1 MNWSEHV
8 LKSSGPTPPAGRF
21 VLITGASSGLG
32 EACALH
38 LSRVGFHALAGV
50 RRPEDGE
57 RLRRAATGRLT
68 PVIIDVTDEKSVQT
82 AVHEVSA
89 LTGEAG
95 LRGLVN
101 NAGIAVTAPLECVPA
116 ELMRRQLDIN
126 VIGQVQVI
134 QGFLP
139 LLRAGAGRIVNV
151 SSGLGNVALPY
162 LGAYA
167 ASQFAKEALSD
178 TLRRELAP
186 QRIPVVVIQ
195 PGAVLTPLWGK
206 MSDTGNRALDSA
218 PQAVQE
224 LYRDSF
230 LGFMEANETS
240 ARSSR
245 TTPDDVARAIFRALV
260 AARPRTR
267 YTVGRDAT
275 GSRVLSRL
283 LPDRAL
289 DRVFGGTSVW
299 TNLRN

>member
-1 MNWSEHV
+1 M
-8 LKSSGPTPPAGRF
+8 
-21 VLITGASSGLG
+21 LITGASSGLG

-38 LSRVGFHALAGV
+38 MSRVGFHTLAGV

-57 RLRRAATGRLT
+57 RLRGAAVGRLT
-68 PVIIDVTDEKSVQT
+68 PVIVDVTDEKSVQA
-82 AVHEVSA
+82 AVHEV
-89 LTGEAG
+89 TGLVGGSG
-95 LRGLVN
+95 LWGLVN
-101 NAGIAVTAPLECVPA
+101 NAGIAVTAPLECVPM
-116 ELMRRQLDIN
+116 EQMRRQLDIN
-126 VIGQVQVI
+126 VIGQVRMI

-178 TLRRELAP
+178 ALRRELAP
-186 QRIPVVVIQ
+186 QRVPVVVVQ
-195 PGAVLTPLWGK
+195 PGAVLTPLWSK
-206 MSDTGNRALDSA
+206 MSDTGNRALEGA
-218 PQAVQE
+218 PEPVQE
-224 LYRDSF
+224 LYRRSF

-245 TTPDDVARAIFRALV
+245 TTVDDVARVIFRALV
-260 AARPRTR
+260 AERPRTR
-267 YTVGRDAT
+267 YTIGRDAT

-283 LPDRAL
+283 LPDRTL
-289 DRVFGGTSVW
+289 DRIFGGASVW

>member
-1 MNWSEHV
+1 MS
-8 LKSSGPTPPAGRF
+8 KSSGPTSPAGRA

-38 LSRVGFHALAGV
+38 MSRVGYHTIAGV
-50 RRPEDGE
+50 RRSEDGE
-57 RLRRAATGRLT
+57 RLRAAATGRLT
-68 PVIIDVTDEKSVQT
+68 PVIIDVTDEKSIRA
-82 AVHEVSA
+82 AVHEVTE

-95 LRGLVN
+95 LWGLVN
-101 NAGIAVTAPLECVPA
+101 NAGIAVTAPLECVPV
-116 ELMRRQLDIN
+116 ELLRRQLDIN

-139 LLRAGAGRIVNV
+139 LLRTGAGRIVNV

-178 TLRRELAP
+178 ALRRELAP
-186 QRIPVVVIQ
+186 QRIPVVVVQ
-195 PGAVLTPLWGK
+195 PGAVPTPLWDK
-206 MSDTGNRALDSA
+206 MSEAGNRALESV
-218 PQAVQE
+218 PQPVQE
-224 LYRDSF
+224 LYRNAF

-245 TTPDDVARAIFRALV
+245 TTPGDVARVVFRALV
-260 AARPRTR
+260 AERPRTR
-267 YTVGRDAT
+267 YTVGRDAA

-289 DRVFGGTSVW
+289 DRIFGGTSVW
-299 TNLRN
+299 TSLRS

>member
-1 MNWSEHV
+1 MS
-8 LKSSGPTPPAGRF
+8 KSSGPTPPAGRA

-38 LSRVGFHALAGV
+38 MSRVGFHTLAGV

-57 RLRRAATGRLT
+57 RLRGAAVGRLT
-68 PVIIDVTDEKSVQT
+68 PVIVDVTDEKSVQA
-82 AVHEVSA
+82 AVHEV
-89 LTGEAG
+89 TGLVGGSG
-95 LRGLVN
+95 LWGLVN
-101 NAGIAVTAPLECVPA
+101 NAGIAVTAPLECVPM
-116 ELMRRQLDIN
+116 EQMRRQLDIN
-126 VIGQVQVI
+126 VIGQVRMI

-178 TLRRELAP
+178 ALRRELAP
-186 QRIPVVVIQ
+186 QRVPVVVVQ
-195 PGAVLTPLWGK
+195 PGAVLTPLWSK
-206 MSDTGNRALDSA
+206 MSDTGNRALEGA
-218 PQAVQE
+218 PEPVQE
-224 LYRDSF
+224 LYRRSF

-245 TTPDDVARAIFRALV
+245 TTVDDVARVIFRALV
-260 AARPRTR
+260 AERPRTR
-267 YTVGRDAT
+267 YTIGRDAT

-289 DRVFGGTSVW
+289 DRIFGGASVW

>member
-1 MNWSEHV
+1 MS
-8 LKSSGPTPPAGRF
+8 KSSGPTSPAGRA

-38 LSRVGFHALAGV
+38 MSRVGFHALAGV

-57 RLRRAATGRLT
+57 RLRAAAAGRLT
-68 PVIIDVTDEKSVQT
+68 PVIVDVTDEKSVRA
-82 AVHEVSA
+82 AVDEV
-89 LTGEAG
+89 TGLLGGAG
-95 LRGLVN
+95 LWGLVN
-101 NAGIAVTAPLECVPA
+101 NAGIAVTAPLECVPM
-116 ELMRRQLDIN
+116 EQMRRQLDVN
-126 VIGQVQVI
+126 VIGQVQMV

-139 LLRAGAGRIVNV
+139 LLRAGTGRIVNV

-178 TLRRELAP
+178 ALRRELAP
-186 QRIPVVVIQ
+186 QGVPVVVIQ
-195 PGAVLTPLWGK
+195 PGAVLTPLWSK
-206 MSDTGNRALDSA
+206 MSDTGNRALEGA
-218 PQAVQE
+218 AEPVQE

-240 ARSSR
+240 ARGSR
-245 TTPDDVARAIFRALV
+245 TTVDDVARVVFRALV
-260 AARPRTR
+260 AERPRTR

-289 DRVFGGTSVW
+289 DRVFGGAAALK
-299 TNLRN
+299 NLRN

>member
-1 MNWSEHV
+1 MS
-8 LKSSGPTPPAGRF
+8 KSSGPTPPADRA

-38 LSRVGFHALAGV
+38 MSRVGFHAFAGV
-50 RRPEDGE
+50 RRPDDGE
-57 RLRRAATGRLT
+57 RLRETAVGRLT
-68 PVIIDVTDEKSVQT
+68 PVIIDVTDEKSVQA
-82 AVHEVSA
+82 AVHEVTA
-89 LTGEAG
+89 LTGETG
-95 LRGLVN
+95 LWGLVN
-101 NAGIAVTAPLECVPA
+101 NAGIAVTAPLECVPV

-139 LLRAGAGRIVNV
+139 LLRAGAGRIANI

-178 TLRRELAP
+178 ALRRELAP

-206 MSDTGNRALDSA
+206 MSDVGSRALESA
-218 PQAVQE
+218 PQPVQE
-224 LYRDSF
+224 LYRNSF
-230 LGFMEANETS
+230 QGFMDANETS
-240 ARSSR
+240 AQSSR
-245 TTPDDVARAIFRALV
+245 TTPDDVARVVFRALV
-260 AARPRTR
+260 TERPRTR

-283 LPDRAL
+283 LPDRVL
-289 DRVFGGTSVW
+289 DRVFGGTSMW

>member
-1 MNWSEHV
+1 MS
-8 LKSSGPTPPAGRF
+8 KSSGPTSPAGRA

-38 LSRVGFHALAGV
+38 MSRVGFHALAGV

-57 RLRRAATGRLT
+57 RLRAAAAGRLT
-68 PVIIDVTDEKSVQT
+68 PVIVDVTDEKTVRA
-82 AVHEVSA
+82 AVDEV
-89 LTGEAG
+89 TGLLGGAG
-95 LRGLVN
+95 LWGLVN
-101 NAGIAVTAPLECVPA
+101 NAGIAVTAPLECVPI
-116 ELMRRQLDIN
+116 EQMRRQLDIN
-126 VIGQVQVI
+126 VIGQVQMV

-178 TLRRELAP
+178 ALRRELAP
-186 QRIPVVVIQ
+186 QGIPVVVIQ
-195 PGAVLTPLWGK
+195 PGAVLTPLWSK
-206 MSDTGNRALDSA
+206 MSETGNRALEGA
-218 PQAVQE
+218 PEPVRE

-245 TTPDDVARAIFRALV
+245 TTVDDVARVVFRALV
-260 AARPRTR
+260 AERPRTR

-289 DRVFGGTSVW
+289 DRVFGGTSGLK
-299 TNLRN
+299 NLRS

>member
-1 MNWSEHV
+1 M
-8 LKSSGPTPPAGRF
+8 
-21 VLITGASSGLG
+21 
-32 EACALH
+32 
-38 LSRVGFHALAGV
+38 SRVGFHTLAGV

-57 RLRRAATGRLT
+57 RLRAAATGRLT
-68 PVIIDVTDEKSVQT
+68 PVIIDVTDEKSVQA
-82 AVHEVSA
+82 AVHEVTE
-89 LTGEAG
+89 LIGEVG
-95 LRGLVN
+95 LWGLVN

-116 ELMRRQLDIN
+116 EQMRRQLDIN
-126 VIGQVQVI
+126 VIGHVQVI

-178 TLRRELAP
+178 ALRRELAP

-195 PGAVLTPLWGK
+195 PGAVLTPLWSK
-206 MSDTGNRALDSA
+206 MSDTGNRALMSA
-218 PQAVQE
+218 PEPVQE
-224 LYRDSF
+224 LYRHPF

-245 TTPDDVARAIFRALV
+245 TTPDDVARVVVRALI
-260 AARPRTR
+260 AKRPRTR
-267 YTVGRDAT
+267 YTIGRDAT

-289 DRVFGGTSVW
+289 DRIFGGTSVW

>member
-1 MNWSEHV
+1 MS
-8 LKSSGPTPPAGRF
+8 KSSGPTSPAGRA

-38 LSRVGFHALAGV
+38 MSRVGFHALAGV

-57 RLRRAATGRLT
+57 RLRAAAAGRLT
-68 PVIIDVTDEKSVQT
+68 PVIVDVTDEKSVRA
-82 AVHEVSA
+82 AVDEV
-89 LTGEAG
+89 TGLLGGAG
-95 LRGLVN
+95 LWGLVN
-101 NAGIAVTAPLECVPA
+101 NAGIAVTAPLECVPM
-116 ELMRRQLDIN
+116 EQMRRQLDVN
-126 VIGQVQVI
+126 VIGQVQMV

-139 LLRAGAGRIVNV
+139 LLRAGTGRIVNV

-186 QRIPVVVIQ
+186 QGVPVVVIQ
-195 PGAVLTPLWGK
+195 PGAVLTPLWSK
-206 MSDTGNRALDSA
+206 MSDTGNRALEGA
-218 PQAVQE
+218 AEPVQE

-240 ARSSR
+240 ARGSR
-245 TTPDDVARAIFRALV
+245 TTVDDVARVVFRALV
-260 AARPRTR
+260 AERPRTR

-289 DRVFGGTSVW
+289 DRVFGGAAALK
-299 TNLRN
+299 NLRN

>member
-1 MNWSEHV
+1 MS
-8 LKSSGPTPPAGRF
+8 KSSGPTSPAGRA

-38 LSRVGFHALAGV
+38 MSRVGFHALAGV

-57 RLRRAATGRLT
+57 RLRAAATGRLT
-68 PVIIDVTDEKSVQT
+68 PVIVDVTDEKSVRA
-82 AVHEVSA
+82 AVDEV
-89 LTGEAG
+89 TGLLGGAG
-95 LRGLVN
+95 LWGLVN
-101 NAGIAVTAPLECVPA
+101 NAGIAVTAPLECVPM
-116 ELMRRQLDIN
+116 EQMRRQLDIN
-126 VIGQVQVI
+126 VIGQVQMV

-139 LLRAGAGRIVNV
+139 LLRAGTGRIVNV

-162 LGAYA
+162 LGPYA

-178 TLRRELAP
+178 ALRRELAP

-195 PGAVLTPLWGK
+195 PGAVLTPLWSK
-206 MSDTGNRALDSA
+206 MSDTGNRALAGA
-218 PQAVQE
+218 PEPVRE

-245 TTPDDVARAIFRALV
+245 TTVDDVARVIFRALV
-260 AARPRTR
+260 AERPRTR

-289 DRVFGGTSVW
+289 DRVFGGTSALK
-299 TNLRN
+299 NLRN

>member
-1 MNWSEHV
+1 MS
-8 LKSSGPTPPAGRF
+8 KSSGPTPPAGRA

-38 LSRVGFHALAGV
+38 MSRVGFHTLAGV

-57 RLRRAATGRLT
+57 RLRGAAVGQLT
-68 PVIIDVTDEKSVQT
+68 PVIVDVTDETSVQA
-82 AVHEVSA
+82 AVHEV
-89 LTGEAG
+89 TGLVGGSG
-95 LRGLVN
+95 LWGLVN
-101 NAGIAVTAPLECVPA
+101 NAGIAVTAPLECVPM
-116 ELMRRQLDIN
+116 EQMRRQLDIN
-126 VIGQVQVI
+126 VIGQVRMI

-178 TLRRELAP
+178 ALRRELAP
-186 QRIPVVVIQ
+186 QRVPVVVVQ
-195 PGAVLTPLWGK
+195 PGAVLTPLWSK
-206 MSDTGNRALDSA
+206 MSDTGNRALEGA
-218 PQAVQE
+218 PEPVQE
-224 LYRDSF
+224 LYRRSF

-245 TTPDDVARAIFRALV
+245 TTVDDVARVIFRALV
-260 AARPRTR
+260 AERPRTR
-267 YTVGRDAT
+267 YTIGRDAT

-289 DRVFGGTSVW
+289 DRIFGGASVW

>member
-1 MNWSEHV
+1 MS
-8 LKSSGPTPPAGRF
+8 KSSGPTSPAGRA

-38 LSRVGFHALAGV
+38 MSRVGFHTLAGV

-57 RLRRAATGRLT
+57 RLRAAAAGRLT
-68 PVIIDVTDEKSVQT
+68 PVIVDVTDEKSVQA
-82 AVHEVSA
+82 AVHEVTE
-89 LTGEAG
+89 LIGESG
-95 LRGLVN
+95 LWGLVN
-101 NAGIAVTAPLECVPA
+101 NAGIAVTAPLECVPM
-116 ELMRRQLDIN
+116 EQMRRQLDIN
-126 VIGQVQVI
+126 VIGQVRMV

-139 LLRAGAGRIVNV
+139 LLRSGAGRIVNV

-178 TLRRELAP
+178 ALRRELAP
-186 QRIPVVVIQ
+186 QRIPVVVVQ
-195 PGAVLTPLWGK
+195 PGAVLTPLWSK
-206 MSDTGNRALDSA
+206 MSDTGNRALESA
-218 PQAVQE
+218 SEPVQE

-245 TTPDDVARAIFRALV
+245 TTVDDVARVVFRALV
-260 AARPRTR
+260 AKRPKTR
-267 YTVGRDAT
+267 YTIGRDAT

-283 LPDRAL
+283 LPDRVL
-289 DRVFGGTSVW
+289 DRIFGGASVW

>member
-1 MNWSEHV
+1 M
-8 LKSSGPTPPAGRF
+8 
-21 VLITGASSGLG
+21 
-32 EACALH
+32 
-38 LSRVGFHALAGV
+38 SRVGFHTLAGV
-50 RRPEDGE
+50 RRLEDGE
-57 RLRRAATGRLT
+57 RLRATAGGRLT
-68 PVIIDVTDEKSVQT
+68 PVIIDVTDEKSVQA
-82 AVHEVSA
+82 AVHEVTE
-89 LTGEAG
+89 LIGEAG
-95 LRGLVN
+95 LWGLVN

-116 ELMRRQLDIN
+116 EQMRRQLDIN
-126 VIGQVQVI
+126 VIGHVQVI

-139 LLRAGAGRIVNV
+139 LLRTGTGRIVNV

-178 TLRRELAP
+178 ALRRELAP

-195 PGAVLTPLWGK
+195 PGAVLTPLWSK
-206 MSDTGNRALDSA
+206 MSDTGHQVLMSA
-218 PQAVQE
+218 PEPVQE
-224 LYRDSF
+224 LYRRPF

-245 TTPDDVARAIFRALV
+245 TTPDDVARVVFRALV
-260 AARPRTR
+260 AKRPRTR
-267 YTVGRDAT
+267 YTIGRDAT

-299 TNLRN
+299 TSLRN